1 MLAMSA
7 STNIG
12 IGSRVYMQ
20 ICIAGEPGC
29 VMAFDKKGRALVD
42 WSFDMPE
49 LNRWTAHDP
58 SGLILDESFSVRQLD
73 LFDEIAA

>member
-1 MLAMSA
+1 MDARINL
-7 STNIG
+7 G
-12 IGSRVYMQ
+12 DRVYLK
-20 ICIAGEPGC
+20 IAIAGDPGC
-29 VMAFDKKGRALVD
+29 VVAFDRKGRALVD

-58 SGLILDESFSVRQLD
+58 SSLVVDESFTVRQLD